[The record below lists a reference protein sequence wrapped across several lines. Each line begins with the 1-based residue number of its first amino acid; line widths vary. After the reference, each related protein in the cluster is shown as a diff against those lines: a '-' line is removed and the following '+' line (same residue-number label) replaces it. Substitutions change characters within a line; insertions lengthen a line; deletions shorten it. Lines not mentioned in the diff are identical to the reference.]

1 MNHGPFGQIFFRT
14 GRGLEPWVSWSAGQA
29 GVVPPGVG
37 RATPRRG
44 RGAAAQL
51 PAGACR
57 VDVQAGG
64 DVLQRAVGLR
74 DELLPGPAVARRED
88 QPVAQRVSG
97 PAAAGV
103 GHAEPGAG
111 TLGRVLE
118 PERTL
123 VRAVAADEASR
134 RVALGGGPSGD
145 DRARALVLP
154 EDVEP
159 VAEPVDL
166 VPGAAA
172 GAAADRVRFDG
183 EVEGA
188 LEHGAVGVGGGD
200 HGAGVVAGRS
210 GSAEVG
216 KLGIPGGQPGR
227 QVRFGEAYGVAAL

>member
-51 PAGACR
+51 PAGPGR

-74 DELLPGPAVARRED
+74 GELLPGPGVARRED
-88 QPVAQRVSG
+88 QAVPQRIGG
-97 PAAAGV
+97 PAAAGI

-111 TLGRVLE
+111 TPGRVLE
-118 PERTL
+118 PERTGM
-123 VRAVAADEASR
+123 RAVLADEVR
-134 RVALGGGPSGD
+134 RPVALGGGPPGD
-145 DRARALVLP
+145 DRARGLVRM
-154 EDVEP
+154 ERVEP

-166 VPGAAA
+166 VAVTAAA
-172 GAAADRVRFDG
+172 APAA
-183 EVEGA
+183 
-188 LEHGAVGVGGGD
+188 GD
-200 HGAGVVAGRS
+200 
-210 GSAEVG
+210 
-216 KLGIPGGQPGR
+216 
-227 QVRFGEAYGVAAL
+227 